1 MGIVPARQ
9 RGQAIVEF
17 ALLVPVLVFIILGAF
32 DISIL
37 ASNKGIAIS
46 AVRHGARLGAELGG
60 ITSGASCQGIVP
72 SGTADSVVD
81 NAILNDVLAAA
92 FENKDSAG
100 RHLSGMNS
108 VVVNEVDIY
117 RVPTAQTA
125 DGSYQAGYHAN
136 QYTVT
141 RIPVAGGTSWK
152 FTLQGGGTPYPL
164 SERCQGPLDHEAEI
178 GVRIN
183 WTYSPVNHIPA
194 QTLPAINDFA
204 VEKENLCNTNC
215 LP

>member
-1 MGIVPARQ
+1 MANFSAPQ

-17 ALLVPVLVFIILGAF
+17 ALLVPVLVFLILGAF
-32 DISIL
+32 DLSIL

-46 AVRHGARLGAELGG
+46 SVRHGARLGAQLGG
-60 ITSGASCQGIVP
+60 ISNGAACQGIVP
-72 SGTADSVVD
+72 FGTPDSVVD

-92 FENKDSAG
+92 FEKKNTTG

-108 VVVNEVDIY
+108 VVVNEVVIY

-125 DGSYQAGYHAN
+125 DGTYQAGYHAN
-136 QYTVT
+136 KYTIT
-141 RIPVAGGTSWK
+141 SIPVAGGTSWK
-152 FTLQGGGTPYPL
+152 FTIQAGANYPL

>member
-1 MGIVPARQ
+1 MGSFWVPQ

-17 ALLVPVLVFIILGAF
+17 ALVVPVLVFLILGAF
-32 DISIL
+32 DVSIL

-60 ITSGASCQGIVP
+60 ITSGASCQGTVP
-72 SGTADSVVD
+72 SGTADSLVD

-92 FENKDSAG
+92 FEKKNAAG

-108 VVVNEVDIY
+108 VTVNEVDIY

-125 DGSYQAGYHAN
+125 DGTYQAGYHAN
-136 QYTVT
+136 RYTVT
-141 RIPVAGGTSWK
+141 SVGGGTSWA
-152 FTLQGGGTPYPL
+152 FALQPPATYPL

-194 QTLPAINDFA
+194 QSLPAISDFA